1 MRHKLCPFCSIQKD
15 LCSIQTFQFLFRKHF
30 VNKYRV
36 RTFNIW
42 LIIIFRIWEA
52 LEFKLIPN
60 LNFIEWIKI
69 SPRKKRS
76 EIIEW
81 SRIPPQRDILTK
93 SLLFTP
99 QKHQLQTGGDKL
111 GKFTLMCQKISTGGD
126 GCFRCTVT
134 CHNWLDVLQLDLL
147 FIFKLNHEKAHRR
160 LYCNF
165 YHCNF
170 DPSLSTKS
178 CREEENWKEKIVAWI
193 WTPQTT

>member
-1 MRHKLCPFCSIQKD
+1 MLRSSEFICGIWVKIAIMRHKLCPFCSIQKD

-52 LEFKLIPN
+52 LKFKLIPN

-81 SRIPPQRDILTK
+81 SRIPPQRDILKK

-99 QKHQLQTGGDKL
+99 QKHQLRTGGDKL
-111 GKFTLMCQKISTGGD
+111 GQFTLMYQKILMYML
-126 GCFRCTVT
+126 F
-134 CHNWLDVLQLDLL
+134 LQS
-147 FIFKLNHEKAHRR
+147 ICMSSICC
-160 LYCNF
+160 CN
-165 YHCNF
+165 
-170 DPSLSTKS
+170 
-178 CREEENWKEKIVAWI
+178 R
-193 WTPQTT
+193 